1 MNFLNYFKK
10 NAVKT
15 GNQNNLSENNQHQE
29 LNNENQ
35 SEIREVNSETH
46 RVYNLII
53 LDESGS
59 MSTIKNPTI
68 MGFNEIVE
76 TIKEVEHNFPDQ
88 EHYISLV
95 TFNNRSS
102 KNILWN
108 NKVKNLIPINDKNFQ
123 PNGLTPLYDAIGK
136 SIDQLKKDL
145 PKNYTYNVIVTIL
158 TDGEENSSFVYS
170 GSQIK
175 EMIDDLKTKSWTFSY
190 IGANHDVE
198 EAASKLSIKNIMRFE
213 TTEEDVKIMFNKEKN
228 ARMNLAGE
236 INKLDKKG
244 QIQFNENYYQEKN

>member
-10 NAVKT
+10 NAVK
-15 GNQNNLSENNQHQE
+15 SENSSNSSA
-29 LNNENQ
+29 NNEF
-35 SEIREVNSETH
+35 NSETH

-59 MSTIKNPTI
+59 MDSIKKPTI

-76 TIKEVEHNFPDQ
+76 TIKEVENTFPDQ

-95 TFNNRSS
+95 TFNNTSV

-108 NKVKNLIPINDKNFQ
+108 SKVKKLLPINDENFQ
-123 PNGLTPLYDAIGK
+123 PNGGTPLYDAIGK
-136 SIDQLKKDL
+136 SIDKLKKDL
-145 PKNYTYNVIVTIL
+145 PKKYTYNVIVTIL

-175 EMIDDLKTKSWTFSY
+175 EMIDDLKTQSWTFSY

-198 EAASKLSIKNIMRFE
+198 EAASKLSIKSSMRFE
-213 TTEEDVKIMFNKEKN
+213 TSEEEVKIMFNKEKN
-228 ARMNLAGE
+228 ARVNLAGR
-236 INKLDKKG
+236 INILDKKG
-244 QIQFNENYYQEKN
+244 RIEFNENYYQDEDK